1 MFHDIPESVMEQM
14 RTLEEID
21 ARDREDGTP
30 VHQRLRQ
37 IPKETGRFLALMA
50 ASAPPG
56 LFLEIGT
63 SAGYSSLWIA
73 LALRRRGLK
82 LTSYEILEEKTLLA
96 RDSLEKAGLTEVV
109 EIVQGDARKHLKQR
123 KGVAFCFLDAEK
135 DVYAQCYESLV
146 PNLAP
151 GGLIIADNVTSH
163 KELLKG
169 FTDRAMSD
177 VRVDS
182 MIVRIGKGLLLC
194 RRPED

>member
-1 MFHDIPESVMEQM
+1 MFHDIPDNLMEQM

-37 IPKETGRFLALMA
+37 VPRETGRFLALMA
-50 ASAPPG
+50 ASAPAG
-56 LFLEIGT
+56 HYLEIGT

-73 LALRRRGLK
+73 LALRSRGLK
-82 LTSYEILEEKTLLA
+82 LTTYEIIEEKILLA
-96 RDSLEKAGLTEVV
+96 RDSLHKAGLEEVV
-109 EIVQGDARKHLKQR
+109 DVVQGDARKHLKQR

-146 PNLAP
+146 PNLVP
-151 GGLIIADNVTSH
+151 GGILIADNVTSH
-163 KELLKG
+163 KEQLRG
-169 FTDRAMSD
+169 FTERAMSD